1 MPEIILTLIREQI
14 VVIISTLT
22 VLLTGIATIVLFVIG
37 DFGRGVRTGGSPP
50 KDNETLKKWLDRLA
64 DAFKKLAGNTFEALS
79 AIVGSAVGT
88 ILDFLG
94 KTVGFVAEH
103 TWALIVF
110 VAGLVGWWLIQ
121 KVKKS

>member
-37 DFGRGVRTGGSPP
+37 DFGRGGRTGGSPP
-50 KDNETLKKWLDRLA
+50 KDNETLKKWLGRLA
-64 DAFKKLAGNTFEALS
+64 DAFKTLSGNTVEALS

-110 VAGLVGWWLIQ
+110 VAGLVGWWLTQ